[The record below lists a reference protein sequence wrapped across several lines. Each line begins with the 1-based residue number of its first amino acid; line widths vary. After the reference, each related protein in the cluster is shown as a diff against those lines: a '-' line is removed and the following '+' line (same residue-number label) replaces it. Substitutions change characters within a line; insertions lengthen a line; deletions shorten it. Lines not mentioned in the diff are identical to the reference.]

1 MTVRL
6 VSQEELD
13 GPLRGYKLLE
23 RLGRGGFGE
32 VWKVE
37 APGGLHKAMK
47 FVFGDLDSADEEG
60 RPAEQELKALHRV
73 KTIRHPYILSLE
85 RFDIIDGQLI
95 IVMELADRNLWD
107 RFRECRTQGLIGIPR
122 EELLRYMEESAEA
135 LDLMN
140 DTFQIQHLDIK
151 PQNLFL
157 VHKHVKVADF
167 GLAKAFEGIRATMT
181 GGVTPVYAAPETFE
195 GNVSRFCDQYS
206 LAIVFQELLTGTRP
220 FTGANTKQLL
230 LQHLNGAPEMTALT
244 DADKVVIGRG
254 LEKNPEDR
262 WPTCAQM
269 VDALREAGNH
279 PMRSTLPSGS
289 QSIDQTS
296 RTRPEP
302 MQRNTPSYPPPPPT
316 SPTMRPKDP
325 ITMRSPSARPGGRLF
340 PPGGSGT
347 FSAPMFP
354 PGSTPRLVTPMGAAG
369 SGATPALTIQRPQVF
384 QTARMS
390 SLGIAPPEKTGD
402 GVLFPAVVIGIGS
415 TGLAVLKALKA
426 MVRDRFGTAEAV
438 PNLRFV
444 YIDTD
449 PEVTGTATQGA
460 DGMLPRDVVLTRLNR
475 PAHYLQG
482 STIPSVDQWL
492 PSGILYKLPKNAG
505 PAGGVRAFGRLALCD
520 NYRLVAQRVRQE
532 IEPFLSDE
540 ALDKAGESTGLGVAS
555 NRPRAY
561 IVAGL
566 AGGTGSGMALDL
578 GYILKHELRS
588 VGFRK
593 PETVGVFLVPPADK
607 TVTTPSALANTFAA
621 LAELSHFGSGAKY
634 QTRFDNNEQPITDAD
649 GPFSRTVVVQLPKAT
664 KERETARVI
673 GQAARGVFLEMLSP
687 TGRASEAIRAAAA
700 QIAPGTA
707 PVAEVFGVSRLA
719 WPRGDLL
726 ETATRRFAQRL
737 LVRWAAKDA
746 PHLKEPV
753 KAWLDQQWTKQ
764 KLDLPTIE
772 QRFDQAV
779 RDALQEP
786 AEAVFDAA
794 VDTLRT
800 RTPAA
805 GRLDPSTV
813 IEVTDQL
820 LLLVGKPAAES
831 DVPGK
836 LTGVI
841 GEAGKTF
848 ATEAEASLA
857 VIAVSFLEQPQY
869 RVAGSE
875 EVIAQVRE
883 RLTKEINTL
892 EAAKAL
898 QVREAV
904 DVYSKLLAVVGS
916 LSSSGARKGTVVEI
930 SELIRSYPT
939 KRLRAVRTD
948 AILSLYR
955 GMLVSL
961 PEYSREVNMCR
972 TRLGELATLVA
983 GNVGTTRP
991 PGAGV
996 AILPLGCDTIDAAA
1010 EQFLAAI
1017 TPDDLLAFDQMIQK
1031 ETHKKFRGIV
1041 SICLR
1046 PEKSPDF
1053 ATLLTDH
1060 ARAFLTEKLEHA
1072 DPAEMLLRYRGD
1084 GPETLAVFAKA
1095 YADAAPH
1102 LPDDSIPVIEGA
1114 ILSVPESE
1122 AGDRIRALAAE
1133 ACPEADFI
1141 PATSTEDIVLLRGR
1155 PRVLLTDLPHLGSA
1169 ARDAYES
1176 QSKSELPP
1184 HTRTDVAWPIP
1195 IGPQVG

>member
-47 FVFGDLDSADEEG
+47 FVFGDLDSAEEEG

-107 RFRECRTQGLIGIPR
+107 RFRECRTQGLMGIPR

-230 LQHLNGAPEMTALT
+230 LQHLNGAPEMSALS
-244 DADKVVIGRG
+244 DADKAVVARG
-254 LEKNPEDR
+254 LAKNPEER

-269 VDALREAGNH
+269 VEALREAGSH
-279 PMRSTLPSGS
+279 PARSTVPSGS

-296 RTRPEP
+296 RTRPEVP
-302 MQRNTPSYPPPPPT
+302 RAAPTYPPPPPT

-325 ITMRSPSARPGGRLF
+325 LTMRSPTARPGGGLF

-347 FSAPMFP
+347 FSAPGFS
-354 PGSTPRLVTPMGAAG
+354 PGITPRLVTPSAAAG
-369 SGATPALTIQRPQVF
+369 SGATPALTLQRPQVF

-402 GVLFPAVVIGIGS
+402 GVLFPALVVGVGS
-415 TGLAVLKALKA
+415 TGLAVLKAFKA
-426 MVRDRFGTAEAV
+426 MVRERFGTAEAV
-438 PNLRFV
+438 PNVRLL

-449 PEVTGTATQGA
+449 PDVTAAATQGP
-460 DGMLPRDVVLTRLNR
+460 DGLLPRDVVLTRLNR

-482 STIPSVDQWL
+482 STIPNVEQWL
-492 PSGILYKLPKNAG
+492 PSGILYKLPKNVG

-540 ALDKAGESTGLGVAS
+540 SLDKAGEATGLGVAS

-561 IVAGL
+561 VVAGL

-588 VGFRK
+588 VGYRK
-593 PETVGVFLVPPADK
+593 PDVVGVCLVPPADK
-607 TVTTPSALANTFAA
+607 AVTTPAALANTFAA

-634 QTRFDNNEQPITDAD
+634 QTRFDNNEQPIADPD
-649 GPFSRTVVVQLPKAT
+649 GPFGRTVVVQLPKAT
-664 KERETARVI
+664 KERETARVV
-673 GQAARGVFLEMLSP
+673 GQAARGVFLEALSP

-719 WPRGDLL
+719 WPRRDLL
-726 ETATRRFAQRL
+726 ETATRRFGQRL
-737 LVRWAAKDA
+737 LLRWAAKDA

-764 KLDLPTIE
+764 KLDLPTAE

-805 GRLDPSTV
+805 GRLDPATV

-820 LLLVGKPAAES
+820 LLLVGKPAIES
-831 DVPGK
+831 DIPGK

-841 GEAGKTF
+841 GDAGKKF
-848 ATEAEASLA
+848 ASEAEASLA

-883 RLTKEINTL
+883 RLTNEVNAL
-892 EAAKAL
+892 EAAKAA
-898 QVREAV
+898 QFREATE
-904 DVYSKLLAVVGS
+904 VYAKLLGVVGS
-916 LSSSGARKGTVVEI
+916 LSSGGARKAAVAEI
-930 SELIRSYPT
+930 GELIRSYPT

-955 GMLVSL
+955 GMLLSL

-983 GNVGTTRP
+983 GNAGTTRP

-996 AILPLGCDTIDAAA
+996 AILPAGCDTIDAAA

-1017 TPDDLLAFDQMIQK
+1017 TPDDLLAFDQTVQK
-1031 ETHKKFRGIV
+1031 DTLKKFRGIV
-1041 SICLR
+1041 SVCLK

-1053 ATLLTDH
+1053 AALLTDH
-1060 ARAFLTEKLEHA
+1060 ARTFLAEKLEHA

-1084 GPETLAVFAKA
+1084 GPDTLAVFAKA

-1114 ILSVPESE
+1114 ILAVPESE

-1133 ACPEADFI
+1133 ACPDADFI
-1141 PATSTEDIVLLRGR
+1141 PAPSSEDIVLLRGR
-1155 PRVLLTDLPHLGSA
+1155 PRVALTDLPHLGPA
-1169 ARDAYES
+1169 ARDAYEA
-1176 QSKSELPP
+1176 QSRSELPP
-1184 HTRTDVAWPIP
+1184 HTRTDVAWQVPV
-1195 IGPQVG
+1195 GQQVG